1 MGVLEFGCGTG
12 STALIHEPHVKHILV
27 INFLAKIIKFAQ
39 AKVDAASVKN
49 VTIKQPSI
57 G

>member
-12 STALIHEPHVKHILV
+12 STALIHEPQVKHILV